1 MTENDAFPAETMNER
16 DIYDLGAERAF
27 LACLMNNPVFVPMA
41 VIKVKAD
48 DMYGSQNAVIYR
60 AILYLYAK
68 AAKNGYKMKYDASSM
83 ISAMKDMKCLANF
96 TKEVGGLEYLSNIQI
111 APSDPGSFEFYMDTV
126 LNRSARVKM
135 FRRALD
141 FQRRSVED
149 MSSDAFE
156 LVSELNKGM
165 AEISDRYCKSSSIIK
180 LGDAVP
186 NMLDEFKRAK
196 TNPAVSGVRATFM
209 PKFMS
214 ILHGFR
220 RRQFIILF
228 ARPKV
233 GKSALLLNIGIDVAL
248 QNIPVLYIDT
258 EMSADEQVSRGLS
271 KCSGIREWDLMDGIY
286 LEDEGK
292 TRTIEEI
299 SKIFME
305 APMYYTPARGISTD
319 EIIAKMREFKERH
332 VGTEIIDGREKT
344 KPCLILYDWLKVSD
358 KDSLNNIKEY
368 QELGYIATKINDAIS
383 ELDVPIICGAQANRF
398 GNDKGVGIK
407 SATHAQNF
415 LADSDRLLRFCT
427 CLAWLRRLN
436 VEEQEIANTLP
447 PERYFN
453 QMLHIVDQRKG
464 PTCMEGI
471 CLQYIGEKITYK
483 EVEYTNLEEY
493 NVDEAT
499 GNGGAAAAPT
509 ATAGGE
515 QQDPFEKC

>member
-1 MTENDAFPAETMNER
+1 MTEDSGFTAEMINER

-27 LACLMNNPVFVPMA
+27 LACLMNNPALVPLA
-41 VIKVKAD
+41 VIRVRAD

-60 AILYLYAK
+60 AILYLHAK
-68 AAKNGYKMKYDASSM
+68 AARNGYAMKYDAASM
-83 ISAMKDMKCLANF
+83 ISAMKDMKCLASF

-111 APSDPGSFEFYMDTV
+111 APGEPDSFGFYMDTV
-126 LNRSARVKM
+126 LDRSARVKM

-149 MSSDAFE
+149 LSSDAFE
-156 LVSELNKGM
+156 LVSELSKGM
-165 AEISDRYCKSSSIIK
+165 AEISDRYCKKSSIIR

-186 NMLDEFKRAK
+186 NMLDEFRRAK
-196 TNPAVSGVRATFM
+196 ANPAVSGVRASFM

-233 GKSALLLNIGIDVAL
+233 GKSALLLNIGMDVGL
-248 QNIPVLYIDT
+248 QGIPVLYIDT

-271 KCSGIREWDLMDGIY
+271 KCSGIREWDLMDGMY
-286 LEDEGK
+286 LDDEGK
-292 TRTIEEI
+292 VRTMDEI
-299 SKIFME
+299 SKVFME
-305 APMYYTPARGISTD
+305 APIYYTPARGISTD
-319 EIIAKMREFKERH
+319 EIVAKIREFKERY
-332 VGTEIIDGREKT
+332 VGTETIDGKEKT
-344 KPCLILYDWLKVSD
+344 RPCLVLYDWLKVSD
-358 KDSLNNIKEY
+358 KDSLNNVKEY
-368 QELGYIATKINDAIS
+368 QELGYIATKINDAVS

-447 PERYFN
+447 AERYFN
-453 QMLHIVDQRKG
+453 QMLHVVDQRKG

-471 CLQYIGEKITYK
+471 CLQYIGEKITYR
-483 EVEYTNLEEY
+483 EVEYTNLEGY
-493 NVDEAT
+493 NADESA
-499 GNGGAAAAPT
+499 GSGGGPT
-509 ATAGGE
+509 APAAGGGE